1 MIYEDYIRALIQK
14 QEAIKLLHE
23 AEDLEES
30 SGRDVRGAAI
40 RTAQMAVD
48 RRERQL
54 QGLRE
59 DLRKSEDTDDLIYY
73 HTFIKK
79 RKPDAVGKIVG
90 YSRSSVFRH
99 IRRIKEVRRR
109 IKEGLE

>member
-14 QEAIKLLHE
+14 QEAIKLLRE

-40 RTAQMAVD
+40 RTAQMAID

-54 QGLRE
+54 QAMRE
-59 DLRKSEDTDDLIYY
+59 EMRNSEDVDDRIYY
-73 HTFIKK
+73 HVFIKK
-79 RKPDAVGKIVG
+79 RSPGTVGKLVG

-99 IRRIKEVRRR
+99 ARRIRETKKR